1 MALFHFHVTQIG
13 RKAGQSAIAS
23 AAYRSGEKLHSE
35 YYGEDSDYTKKRGVL
50 YKEILLP
57 PHAPTAYNDR
67 ETLWNEVEK
76 AERQHNA
83 QLAYSFDIA
92 LQNELTYEEN
102 LEVAKKFL
110 QEHMVSKGM
119 IVDFCLHNPER
130 DGIENPH
137 FHVMSPIRPLNEDGT
152 WGAKQHRVYKLDDN
166 GERLRDE
173 KGKYIFDAV
182 PTTDWGKPETL
193 LYWREQWTNMVNAK
207 FAEKGLDCIIDHR
220 SYEER
225 GLDIIPTVHEGVNV
239 RAMEKKGI
247 VTEKGQL
254 NRWIRATND
263 LIKKL
268 KQQLENIKNI
278 IEDIKKDLEIQSTP
292 NLIQLLNE
300 YYAKRNI
307 EASKF
312 SKYARQKAHVTNLK
326 YLVEITN
333 FLQENEIYTVD
344 DLKQKTRQLSDKKDD
359 LQSAVKAQNKRINEL
374 KQLLHYTELYKANK
388 PVYDKLCTI
397 KFKMAKEKFKK
408 EHDTEL
414 RQFYLARRK
423 LNEICK
429 DGKYTVKEWNVELI
443 NLQKDCKEKST
454 QINELWNKS
463 KKFYQIQSMIENL
476 LRKEHE
482 TNKNRDI
489 EI

>member
-1 MALFHFHVTQIG
+1 M
-13 RKAGQSAIAS
+13 
-23 AAYRSGEKLHSE
+23 
-35 YYGEDSDYTKKRGVL
+35 
-50 YKEILLP
+50 
-57 PHAPTAYNDR
+57 
-67 ETLWNEVEK
+67 
-76 AERQHNA
+76 
-83 QLAYSFDIA
+83 
-92 LQNELTYEEN
+92 
-102 LEVAKKFL
+102 
-110 QEHMVSKGM
+110 
-119 IVDFCLHNPER
+119 
-130 DGIENPH
+130 
-137 FHVMSPIRPLNEDGT
+137 
-152 WGAKQHRVYKLDDN
+152 
-166 GERLRDE
+166 
-173 KGKYIFDAV
+173 
-182 PTTDWGKPETL
+182 
-193 LYWREQWTNMVNAK
+193 
-207 FAEKGLDCIIDHR
+207 
-220 SYEER
+220 
-225 GLDIIPTVHEGVNV
+225 
-239 RAMEKKGI
+239 
-247 VTEKGQL
+247 
-254 NRWIRATND
+254 
-263 LIKKL
+263 
-268 KQQLENIKNI
+268 
-278 IEDIKKDLEIQSTP
+278 
-292 NLIQLLNE
+292 NE